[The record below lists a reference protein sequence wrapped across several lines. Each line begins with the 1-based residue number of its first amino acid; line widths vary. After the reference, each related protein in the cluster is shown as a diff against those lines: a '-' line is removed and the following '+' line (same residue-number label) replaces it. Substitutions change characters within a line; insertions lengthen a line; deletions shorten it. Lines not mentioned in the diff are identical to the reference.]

1 MENDDLRLVP
11 TPVAAAPIDTDLP
24 QHIAVIM
31 DGNGRWATRNGLPRV
46 AGHRRGV
53 DAVKALVENCAR
65 RKIPYLTL
73 FAFSSEN
80 WKRPSAE
87 VKLLLELLTSVLE
100 SEVRKLHENDVCLR
114 IIGNLSRFSPRVRL
128 LIRNAQEL
136 TRSNSSLNL
145 TVAVNYGGR
154 WDVTQ
159 ACRQIAQQ
167 VAHGDIDPAAIS
179 KDTVARH
186 MSTSELPEP
195 DLFIRTGGERR
206 ISNFLLWQMAYT
218 ELYFTDTL
226 WPDFTDDDLA
236 KAIESFAH
244 RQRRFGQTSEQV
256 TAAHRA
262 QNA

>member
-1 MENDDLRLVP
+1 MENDDLRLVRSP
-11 TPVAAAPIDTDLP
+11 ADAAQVDPDLP

-31 DGNGRWATRNGLPRV
+31 DGNGRWAIRNGRPRV
-46 AGHRRGV
+46 TGHRRGV
-53 DAVKALVENCAR
+53 DAVKELVKNCAQ

-80 WKRPSAE
+80 WNRPTTE

-100 SEVRKLHENDVCLR
+100 SEVRKLHQNDVRLR
-114 IIGNLSRFSPRVRL
+114 IIGNLSRFSPRVQL
-128 LIRNAQEL
+128 LIRNAEEL
-136 TRSNSSLNL
+136 TRNNSSMNL

-154 WDVTQ
+154 WDITQ

-167 VAHGDIDPAAIS
+167 VAHGNIDPAAINN
-179 KDTVARH
+179 DTVDRY

-195 DLFIRTGGERR
+195 DLFIRTGSERR
-206 ISNFLLWQMAYT
+206 ISNFLLWQLAYT

-226 WPDFTDDDLA
+226 WPDFDDDELA
-236 KAIESFAH
+236 KAVESFAH

-256 TAAHRA
+256 TAARRA

>member
-11 TPVAAAPIDTDLP
+11 TPAGVAPVDPDLP

-31 DGNGRWATRNGLPRV
+31 DGNGRWAKRNGLPRV

-80 WKRPSAE
+80 WKRPSTE

-100 SEVRKLHENDVCLR
+100 SEVRKLHQNDVCLR
-114 IIGNLSRFSPRVRL
+114 IIGNLSRFSPRVQL

-226 WPDFTDDDLA
+226 WPDFNDDDLA

-256 TAAHRA
+256 TAARRA